1 MQVQGDTAVRSTTA
15 TFQSASPP
23 SRAETLLAQ
32 ASTGFGAI
40 DTRAL
45 AQAVL
50 GPMIAG
56 GPANASL
63 LRDLG
68 SQLSPVQQGDLQR
81 DITDTF
87 NTLVEA
93 ITKFFSGLFG
103 PATAGPAAPTAPTA
117 PPAATLPPTAADSA
131 RVPGVESIARNPVV
145 AAAIDASWNASNP
158 NTPGAKVETGFW
170 VVRDDATG
178 ALSVVQFPS
187 NGTNDSLTPGAPP
200 AIDGKTTVAF
210 FHTHPNTT
218 AEGYTSGPS
227 SADQRFADATGIP
240 GIIRSHDGMYYFNN
254 R

>member
-1 MQVQGDTAVRSTTA
+1 MQGDTAVRSTT
-15 TFQSASPP
+15 TGPPIVQSA
-23 SRAETLLAQ
+23 ADAVIEQ
-32 ASTGFGAI
+32 ATTACGTV

-50 GPMIAG
+50 APMLAG
-56 GPANASL
+56 GPANAGM
-63 LRDLG
+63 LRDIG
-68 SQLSPVQQGDLQR
+68 SQLSPVDQGNLQR
-81 DITDTF
+81 DIADTIEK
-87 NTLVEA
+87 LVDS
-93 ITKFFSGLFG
+93 IVKFFRSLFG
-103 PATAGPAAPTAPTA
+103 TSATAPATPAAPPS
-117 PPAATLPPTAADSA
+117 ATLPPAANNSA
-131 RVPGVESIARNPVV
+131 SVPGLESMARNPVV
-145 AAAIDASWNASNP
+145 ASAIEAAWNASNP

-210 FHTHPNTT
+210 FHTHPNTS

-240 GIIRSHDGMYYFNN
+240 GIIRSHDGMYYFSN

>member
-1 MQVQGDTAVRSTTA
+1 MQVQGDIGIRSATTSQPTTRSPAEAVIDQATTA
-15 TFQSASPP
+15 
-23 SRAETLLAQ
+23 
-32 ASTGFGAI
+32 FGTI
-40 DTRAL
+40 DTRML

-50 GPMIAG
+50 GPMLAG

-63 LRDLG
+63 LRDIG
-68 SQLSPVQQGDLQR
+68 SQLSPVQQGNLQR
-81 DITDTF
+81 DITDTVEK
-87 NTLVEA
+87 LVES
-93 ITKFFSGLFG
+93 IMKFFNGLFG
-103 PATAGPAAPTAPTA
+103 SAATTPTA
-117 PPAATLPPTAADSA
+117 PPAATLPPAASDSA
-131 RVPGVESIARNPVV
+131 QVPGLESIARDPVV
-145 AAAIDASWNASNP
+145 ASAIEASWNASNP

-170 VVRDDATG
+170 VVRDNATG

-210 FHTHPNTT
+210 FHTHPNTS